1 MYTKLFQSIVTSS
14 LWSEDSDTCK
24 VWVTLLAM
32 ADKNGEV
39 LATIPGLARVC
50 ALPIPAVETAIGK
63 FEAPDTYSRTKDDE
77 GRRVQP
83 IEGGWSILNHAK
95 YRKMASK
102 EDQKIKNAERQSRHR
117 ERTKRNGG
125 VTESNAFEGENNA
138 KVTQDRDIAEAEAEA
153 ESYSGAEPE
162 SKNQEKPARL
172 SSETYDASTPTV
184 HPEEGR
190 QAGNPEFSQ
199 KDSKAP
205 MPEAAWLNLAR
216 KMQVDESFAVAL
228 YAEMEAK
235 GWVGNDKAPIAF
247 PSRFLRDAWQRE
259 SVRTA
264 ERGSKPADGKREPWM
279 IEADIKRAKAEI
291 QRIQSDKANRNHGGH
306 GPNLA
311 DHKAEY
317 EDAWLADLRK
327 LRDAVKRELP
337 AEWAK
342 FEREHAEH
350 VAAMIA
356 DKVPADAMGE
366 DYMLGRLSEAMPEEV
381 PSFERWDREWNKPN
395 AWKDP
400 EKLTSEARAMVKQ
413 LKAHVER
420 LEGELRGAMVGA

>member
-1 MYTKLFQSIVTSS
+1 MNHPLYTVKDWDTHYENSRSRAVENLRWVSLPNKHDGEGYGLTMEQDDAAELFAA
-14 LWSEDSDTCK
+14 
-24 VWVTLLAM
+24 WVLIIQVASKCQVRGTLTRDDGSPLTARSLAM
-32 ADKNGEV
+32 KTRAPEAWFTKALKFFTEKTLWLECQLPDSEPSPVHHPPITQPSPIHQVSADRREGDWIGLNGSE
-39 LATIPGLARVC
+39 L
-50 ALPIPAVETAIGK
+50 K
-63 FEAPDTYSRTKDDE
+63 
-77 GRRVQP
+77 
-83 IEGGWSILNHAK
+83 
-95 YRKMASK
+95 
-102 EDQKIKNAERQSRHR
+102 
-117 ERTKRNGG
+117 
-125 VTESNAFEGENNA
+125 
-138 KVTQDRDIAEAEAEA
+138 
-153 ESYSGAEPE
+153 
-162 SKNQEKPARL
+162 EKPARL
-172 SSETYDASTPTV
+172 SSETYDESTPTV
-184 HPEEGR
+184 HPEEGG

-205 MPEAAWLNLAR
+205 MTEAAWLNLAR

-235 GWVGNDKAPIAF
+235 EWVGNDGAPIAF

-311 DHKAEY
+311 DHKAEF

-356 DKVPADAMGE
+356 DKVPAEAMGE

-381 PSFERWDREWNKPN
+381 PSFERWDREWNKAN

-400 EKLTSEARAMVKQ
+400 EKLTSEARTMVSQ

-420 LEGELRGAMVGA
+420 LEGELRGVMVAV

>member
-1 MYTKLFQSIVTSS
+1 MEITKWNETFENADTRKRQRLGWLFIPTGCDSNGYLS
-14 LWSEDSDTCK
+14 LVAQEGGFEAFGIFLAICQWSATQPRELRGKLIRT
-24 VWVTLLAM
+24 
-32 ADKNGEV
+32 NGEPLTEKDIAV
-39 LATIPGLARVC
+39 RIRAEVC
-50 ALPIPAVETAIGK
+50 QVSAALK
-63 FEAPDTYSRTKDDE
+63 LLK
-77 GRRVQP
+77 
-83 IEGGWSILNHAK
+83 
-95 YRKMASK
+95 
-102 EDQKIKNAERQSRHR
+102 
-117 ERTKRNGG
+117 
-125 VTESNAFEGENNA
+125 SNAVGWITGGESQESASNLPVICQSHPDFVQGEGQGEGQGQGFLN
-138 KVTQDRDIAEAEAEA
+138 
-153 ESYSGAEPE
+153 EPE
-162 SKNQEKPARL
+162 KMKTTSLP
-172 SSETYDASTPTV
+172 SSETYVESTATV
-184 HPEEGR
+184 HPEEGGKEDSSISLIEEKKHPFTEEMLLFIARRKEIPEDFARTLWLDLLSTDFVTANGTRLVSPASYLLACWER
-190 QAGNPEFSQ
+190 Q
-199 KDSKAP
+199 
-205 MPEAAWLNLAR
+205 
-216 KMQVDESFAVAL
+216 
-228 YAEMEAK
+228 
-235 GWVGNDKAPIAF
+235 
-247 PSRFLRDAWQRE
+247 

-311 DHKAEY
+311 DHKAEF

-342 FEREHAEH
+342 FERGHAEH

-400 EKLTSEARAMVKQ
+400 GKLTSEARAMVKQ

-420 LEGELRGAMVGA
+420 LEGELRGVMVAV

>member
-1 MYTKLFQSIVTSS
+1 MKTTS
-14 LWSEDSDTCK
+14 
-24 VWVTLLAM
+24 
-32 ADKNGEV
+32 
-39 LATIPGLARVC
+39 
-50 ALPIPAVETAIGK
+50 LP
-63 FEAPDTYSRTKDDE
+63 
-77 GRRVQP
+77 
-83 IEGGWSILNHAK
+83 
-95 YRKMASK
+95 
-102 EDQKIKNAERQSRHR
+102 
-117 ERTKRNGG
+117 
-125 VTESNAFEGENNA
+125 
-138 KVTQDRDIAEAEAEA
+138 
-153 ESYSGAEPE
+153 
-162 SKNQEKPARL
+162 
-172 SSETYDASTPTV
+172 SSETYVESTATV
-184 HPEEGR
+184 HPEEGGREDSSISLIEEKKHPFTEEMLLFIARRKEIPEDFARTLWLDLLSTDFVTANGTRLVSPASYLLACWER
-190 QAGNPEFSQ
+190 QS
-199 KDSKAP
+199 
-205 MPEAAWLNLAR
+205 
-216 KMQVDESFAVAL
+216 
-228 YAEMEAK
+228 
-235 GWVGNDKAPIAF
+235 I
-247 PSRFLRDAWQRE
+247 
-259 SVRTA
+259 RTA

-311 DHKAEY
+311 DHKAEF

-400 EKLTSEARAMVKQ
+400 GKLTSEARAMVKQ
-413 LKAHVER
+413 LKVHVER